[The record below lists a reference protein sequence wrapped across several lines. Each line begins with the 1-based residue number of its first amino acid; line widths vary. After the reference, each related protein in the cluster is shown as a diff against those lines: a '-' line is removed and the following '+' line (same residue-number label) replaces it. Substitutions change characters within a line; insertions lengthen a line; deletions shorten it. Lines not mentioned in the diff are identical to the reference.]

1 MRRWSPF
8 LGAAVLAGMGEN
20 ERAMEW
26 LEHALAI
33 DPDDNNTRYNAACT
47 YAQMGEI
54 DRAIDMLEI
63 WGAHAGSDHITWFRH
78 DADLDPADVFV
89 TASGP
94 DGEA

>member
-1 MRRWSPF
+1 
-8 LGAAVLAGMGEN
+8 MGDN

-54 DRAIDMLEI
+54 DRAIEIIEI
-63 WGAHAGSDHITWFRH
+63 WGENAGSDHIVWFMH
-78 DADLDPADVFV
+78 DADLDPLREDPRFKAISDQLKERCVS
-89 TASGP
+89 A
-94 DGEA
+94 

>member
-1 MRRWSPF
+1 
-8 LGAAVLAGMGEN
+8 
-20 ERAMEW
+20 MEW

-63 WGAHAGSDHITWFRH
+63 WGDHTGAEQITWFRH
-78 DADLDPADVFV
+78 DADLEPVRSHPRYAGLVSRLDDI
-89 TASGP
+89 
-94 DGEA
+94 